1 MWKILIISKSKP
13 PENSKSKTTSDY
25 EIKNP
30 DVDMELLP
38 NLGDVLPLLA
48 ICDNIFI
55 IA

>member
-1 MWKILIISKSKP
+1 M
-13 PENSKSKTTSDY
+13 SDY

-30 DVDMELLP
+30 DVDMECNRLLP

-48 ICDNIFI
+48 ICDDVFI